1 MGRLRDIKLA
11 SGLLFFAALI
21 LFYIW
26 PGHPF
31 VLAIP
36 GLSILVWLWGTSKAS
51 KVDAHKQDLEG
62 LSRLFRR
69 LVYKRQGRL
78 RSIFDEKIHLVRE
91 SADQKSKTQDDLDL
105 EGQFSLTTLL
115 DECTTK
121 QGLQRLQGWL
131 DLRSTNV
138 IHNELVDRQNQVL
151 QLAKIPQRLLR
162 AGHLNPQPPSLE
174 SEPTKRVDIE
184 KAIRAWDRPVVQK
197 PSLVLVL
204 ILIWLVAIAT
214 GMQLGTSNTVSSA
227 LWTFFVISNIVCARW
242 IGRPFA
248 QLDDNLRHLVK
259 LRALIKI
266 VQRSSVYTVP
276 TNQLKVKGL
285 ERTASFLSAET
296 NPYVHFGLHLLAPWT
311 PFWSLVAEGQRRRL
325 AKGLASVGPEVEIYD
340 ATRCLALLSAFFET
354 TMPELATQTEGVLL
368 QTQGLH
374 HPLLDP
380 KRAVR
385 NDFVITHSR
394 PLALITGSNMA
405 GKSTWLRALALNLV
419 LLRCGA
425 PVFARA
431 LKAIPLP
438 MLVSLR
444 LSDSLE
450 DGSSYFSAEADRI
463 VQLVLAAQKHSHW
476 YFIDEMFRGTNSR
489 ERLLAGRSVIAQLE
503 NTASAGLV
511 ASHDTALGTDP
522 RISDHMA
529 NWHFREEASEKTTK
543 SELTFDYKLRE
554 GVATETNALRIL
566 ASRGLAI
573 LPD

>member
-11 SGLLFFAALI
+11 SGLLFFAGLI

-26 PGHPF
+26 PGHTY
-31 VLAIP
+31 VLVVP
-36 GLSILVWLWGTSKAS
+36 GLTILVWLWATSQAS
-51 KVDAHKQDLEG
+51 KVDTHKQDLQG
-62 LSRLFRR
+62 LSRLLRR
-69 LVYKRQGRL
+69 LIYKRSGQL
-78 RSIFDEKIHLVRE
+78 RSIFDDKIHLMRE
-91 SADQKSKTQDDLDL
+91 SAVQKSKVQDDLDL

-115 DECTTK
+115 DECTTI
-121 QGLQRLQGWL
+121 QGLHRLQQWL
-131 DLRSTNV
+131 DLRSTKMT
-138 IHNELVDRQNQVL
+138 HDELVDRQIQVTR
-151 QLAKIPQRLLR
+151 LAKIPRKLLR
-162 AGHLNPQPPSLE
+162 AGHLNPQPLSLE
-174 SEPTKRVDIE
+174 SEMAKRIDIE
-184 KAIRAWDRPVVQK
+184 KAIRAWDRPLVQK
-197 PSLVLVL
+197 PVVVYMLLVL
-204 ILIWLVAIAT
+204 WVAAVAT
-214 GMQLGTSNTVSSA
+214 GIQLGTSHAVSSA
-227 LWTFFVISNIVCARW
+227 LWTIFVISNIVCARW

-248 QLDDNLRHLVK
+248 QLDENLRQLVQ

-266 VQRSSVYTVP
+266 VQRSLVYSVP

-285 ERTASFLSAET
+285 ERTASFLSTET

-311 PFWSLVAEGQRRRL
+311 PFWSIVAEGQRRRL

-340 ATRCLALLSAFFET
+340 ATRCLAILYAFFET

-385 NDFVITHSR
+385 NDFAITPPR

-425 PVFARA
+425 PVFARS

-463 VQLVLAAQKHSHW
+463 VQLVSAAQKHSHW

-503 NTASAGLV
+503 ATASAGLV

-522 RISDHMA
+522 RISGHMA
-529 NWHFREEASEKTTK
+529 NWHFREEASEKTNK

-566 ASRGLAI
+566 SSRGLAI